1 MPSILWGRKQINTPM
16 NFCILFYP
24 WWSFGWSKTINLSL
38 AFASALPGTQWIADF
53 ENISYSTALSGLGGL
68 RERSSRQKALLH
80 PIFLS
85 LLLCEVKS
93 QLNFANNLFDFRS
106 GESPPEMIIYK
117 CVKNGPILASGTRSI
132 TLLMRH
138 QSSFVW
144 DIFPPYFAVDS
155 LRRWRSSGAT
165 GNICIPPCI
174 YSFAFILLLSVT
186 SLMMLQKWEHWGWGK
201 MCISRGF
208 CEVAALAKHWNF
220 LNWLLPSVH
229 PCLSL

>member
-1 MPSILWGRKQINTPM
+1 MT
-16 NFCILFYP
+16 
-24 WWSFGWSKTINLSL
+24 SKTYLIALLSL
-38 AFASALPGTQWIADF
+38 V
-53 ENISYSTALSGLGGL
+53 
-68 RERSSRQKALLH
+68 REAYGRDHPVRKRCCT

-93 QLNFANNLFDFRS
+93 QLHFANNLFDFRS

-165 GNICIPPCI
+165 GNICFHLA
-174 YSFAFILLLSVT
+174 YILLPASSSYQWRLSWCCWNGNIGVKAKCAF
-186 SLMMLQKWEHWGWGK
+186 QEGVVKW
-201 MCISRGF
+201 
-208 CEVAALAKHWNF
+208 
-220 LNWLLPSVH
+220 P
-229 PCLSL
+229 LSLQLWIFLIDCSHQFTPVSLYRSTMQRCMWTWTAQRSGAV